1 MYILYLFHIYIIVEY
16 HSIILSNNIM
26 NYIFKW
32 IDIPNIKIQVESLS
46 ILKYLLSNSIL
57 LYYYYCIRKQ

>member
-16 HSIILSNNIM
+16 HSMILSNNIM

-57 LYYYYCIRKQ
+57 LYYYYCIRK

>member
-16 HSIILSNNIM
+16 HSIILSNNII

-46 ILKYLLSNSIL
+46 ILKYLVSNSIL
-57 LYYYYCIRKQ
+57 LLYYYCIRN